1 MRHVLAAVA
10 LSITLA
16 VAGCED
22 AQALKAQETSQKLVG
37 TWLREMERGGQKGRR
52 LLVLGA
58 DGKFSETLV
67 VERSEGNLGKSESA
81 GEWSFDGTNLKRRYT
96 HEDGRQ
102 LSGNFNFAT
111 FALTSVS
118 NTAFEGKNYA
128 MGEEIVYRKVPEGSK
143 PWN

>member
-1 MRHVLAAVA
+1 MRLALTA
-10 LSITLA
+10 LVFSISFTL
-16 VAGCED
+16 VGCED
-22 AQALKAQETSQKLVG
+22 VRAVKANETTQKLVG
-37 TWLREMERGGQKGRR
+37 TWLREMEHGGQKARR
-52 LLVLGA
+52 VLVLGA
-58 DGKFSETLV
+58 DRKFSEILV
-67 VERSEGNLGKSESA
+67 VELSEGKHGKSESS

-118 NTAFEGKNYA
+118 DTAFEGRNHA
-128 MGEEIVYRKVPEGSK
+128 MGEEIAYRKVPEGTK